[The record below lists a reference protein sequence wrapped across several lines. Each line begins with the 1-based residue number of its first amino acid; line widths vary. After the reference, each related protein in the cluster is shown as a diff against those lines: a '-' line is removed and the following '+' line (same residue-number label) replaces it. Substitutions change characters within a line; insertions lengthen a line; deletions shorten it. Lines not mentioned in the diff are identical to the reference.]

1 MYSAVYSQ
9 CSVQA
14 RAVLGVAHPNGGTQL
29 TGPGGQHSVCQKQK
43 ITSATYKYNTGCWSE
58 SEHCTRVMSC
68 CCDNEIISVWVWTA
82 RALVLHNWLPW
93 PLLLAAAAG
102 FVIAAPRMGPCPH
115 LRYTLHIL
123 KTKLHPT
130 FTKWFNYIDL
140 ELMVTRPPEAHL
152 GAWWRTSGIMV
163 PAKIS
168 YFFFQREKSPV
179 MDS

>member
-1 MYSAVYSQ
+1 MYSVQ
-9 CSVQA
+9 CTVQA
-14 RAVLGVAHPNGGTQL
+14 RVLGVAHPNGGTQL

-43 ITSATYKYNTGCWSE
+43 ITSAICKYYTGCWSE
-58 SEHCTRVMSC
+58 AEYFTRVMSC
-68 CCDNEIISVWVWTA
+68 LCDNEIISVWTA

-115 LRYTLHIL
+115 LRYTLHIF

-130 FTKWFNYIDL
+130 FTKWFSYIDL
-140 ELMVTRPPEAHL
+140 ELMVTQPPEAHL
-152 GAWWRTSGIMV
+152 GAWWRKSGIMV